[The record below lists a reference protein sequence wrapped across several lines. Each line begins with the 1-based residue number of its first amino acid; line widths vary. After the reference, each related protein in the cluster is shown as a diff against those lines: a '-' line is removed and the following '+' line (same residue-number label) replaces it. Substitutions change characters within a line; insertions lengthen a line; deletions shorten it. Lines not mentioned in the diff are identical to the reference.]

1 MLADDGSRRGHGS
14 TTFCAQ
20 TPGTGSMRGPSF
32 ETLDALRRVLS
43 DREWRVY
50 LDLEAVVNARLAY
63 ALAVVVPW
71 AFAQGATRASK
82 EGA

>member
-1 MLADDGSRRGHGS
+1 MTPAVGVRIDDLPARRPPVP
-14 TTFCAQ
+14 AA
-20 TPGTGSMRGPSF
+20 MRGPSF
-32 ETLDALRRVLS
+32 EALDRPLRRVLS